1 MEIQNI
7 GWNID
12 NSYIT
17 LPEIF
22 YSKVK
27 PNPVKNPKLIVLNEK
42 VAELLGLDVER
53 LKEEESLN
61 IFAGNVGLMDECLVA
76 QAYAGHQFGHFT
88 MLGDGRAMLV
98 GEQISPSG
106 GKYDI
111 QLKGSGE
118 TPYSRRGDG
127 RAALGPMLRELI
139 ISEAMHGLNIP
150 TTRSL
155 AIVTTGEKIYRET
168 PLDGAILTRVAKS
181 HIRVGT
187 FEYASKFGTAD
198 DLKALADYTIS
209 RHFLNIKKE
218 ENIYLALLREVIK
231 LQASLIAKWQA
242 VGFIHGVM
250 NTDNMTISGETI
262 DYGPCAFMN
271 TYDPETVFSSIDRNG
286 RYAYGNQ
293 PNIGGWNLARFGET
307 LIPLI
312 HPNEKDALELVNA
325 YIAEY
330 ETIFNEKWLEEM
342 RLKLGFPNIEVD
354 DKIIIDELL
363 HMMKKNKSDYTNTFV
378 ALTDDRYEN
387 LDKSG
392 LFQSEEFKN
401 WKGLWKTRLEK
412 EGRSIEISKDSMK
425 KYNPTII
432 PRNQIVES
440 VLVACTNNV
449 DYTVLNDLIG
459 VLRNPFDYENIKEEY
474 MLPPESDVP
483 YKTYCGT

>member
-42 VAELLGLDVER
+42 VGLDIER

-187 FEYASKFGTAD
+187 FEYASKFGTVD

-312 HPNEKDALELVNA
+312 HPKEKDALELVNA

-459 VLRNPFDYENIKEEY
+459 ALRNPFDYDNIKEEY